1 MTLPGEAV
9 RERETDGPL
18 GGFPVRSMVAQVSL
32 RGDVGCGSLDS
43 RLFARV
49 VNGGYRY
56 SV

>member
-9 RERETDGPL
+9 RERETDGAL
-18 GGFPVRSMVAQVSL
+18 GGFPIRSMVAQVSF
-32 RGDVGCGSLDS
+32 RGGVRYRALDS

>member
-1 MTLPGEAV
+1 MTLPREAV
-9 RERETDGPL
+9 RDRDTEGPL
-18 GGFPVRSMVAQVSL
+18 GGFPIRSMVAQVSL
-32 RGDVGCGSLDS
+32 RVDVGCGTPDS